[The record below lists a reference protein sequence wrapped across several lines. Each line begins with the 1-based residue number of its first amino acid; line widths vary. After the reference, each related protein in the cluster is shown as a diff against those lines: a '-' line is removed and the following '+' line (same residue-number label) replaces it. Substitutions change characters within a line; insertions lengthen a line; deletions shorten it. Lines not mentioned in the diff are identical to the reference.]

1 MLMLKPVLALLPGDP
16 CGIGPEITA
25 RYLKEGKFPEG
36 VRIALMGDR
45 KILEKGAHICEIDL
59 DLPSFTELEAVPENL
74 DVFHI
79 QSTKAPEDLPIG
91 QLSEEAGKY
100 AYSML
105 RTSLDYVLDKKVQGL
120 VFAPFNKQALKL
132 GGNPE
137 KNEFELLKS
146 VFNKPEI
153 HGEINILNQY
163 WTTRVTSHI
172 PIGEI
177 PLYMRKERILE
188 CIHFLNSEMKACG
201 IEPKIAVAA
210 LNPHGG
216 EGGLCGREEIE
227 AIEPAADEARKQGL
241 NVHGPY
247 PADTL
252 FVRLKK
258 EGINGILGMYH
269 DQIQIP
275 SKLMGFDQGV
285 TLIGGLPVPVTTS
298 SHGTAFDIAGQ
309 GKASFSAFTNA
320 VKIAADIS
328 KQGGRNQ

>member
-1 MLMLKPVLALLPGDP
+1 MKKPVLALLPGDP

-25 RYLKEGKFPEG
+25 RYLNANSFPEG
-36 VRIALMGDR
+36 VRIAVMGDR
-45 KILEKGAHICEIDL
+45 KILDQGALICGVDL
-59 DLPSFTELEAVPENL
+59 DLPGYVDIKSVPEDL
-74 DVFHI
+74 DIFHI
-79 QSTKAPEDLPIG
+79 QSHNAPDGLPMG
-91 QLSEEAGKY
+91 KLSAEAGCY

-105 RTSLDYVLDKKVQGL
+105 NASLKMALEEEVQGI

-146 VFNKPEI
+146 VFNRPDI

-163 WTTRVTSHI
+163 WTTRVTSHV
-172 PIGEI
+172 PIGDI
-177 PLYMRKERILE
+177 PLYMKKERILE
-188 CIHFLNSEMKACG
+188 CIHFLNNEMKACG
-201 IEPKIAVAA
+201 ITPNIAVAA

-241 NVHGPY
+241 SVLGPY

-252 FVRLKK
+252 FVRLEK
-258 EGINGILGMYH
+258 EGINGVLGMYH

-285 TLIGGLPVPVTTS
+285 TLIGGLPIPVTTS

-309 GKASFSAFTNA
+309 GKAGYTAFSNA
-320 VKIAADIS
+320 VNIAADIS
-328 KQGGRNQ
+328 KKGERNHY